1 MKLTTETLKSII
13 REEIE
18 LLKESEEPEKIVMTP
33 EYLEKLLKIASTGLE
48 GYKHALEL
56 ALQFKD
62 VDYDKIETA
71 AAPDFKTREYMFS
84 LPYGKRPKAAIKF
97 EIDKFTK
104 LLEKERAKKN
114 PDIRQIHEYE
124 NYLEGLEEELY
135 DN

>member
-1 MKLTTETLKSII
+1 
-13 REEIE
+13 
-18 LLKESEEPEKIVMTP
+18 
-33 EYLEKLLKIASTGLE
+33 
-48 GYKHALEL
+48 
-56 ALQFKD
+56 
-62 VDYDKIETA
+62 
-71 AAPDFKTREYMFS
+71 MFA